1 MRKSKITKKELA
13 AVLRESVFA
22 PNKPGPLKV
31 IVDVGDSRYFMQRA
45 LELIVLGLQS
55 PTAEQQRDYLG
66 DAITL
71 LGVAKHT
78 INTEI
83 KVIAPEKQDAKT
95 LTGMKDSDPLNEKL
109 IDAAFAKIKEGR
121 TQMVGSVSEREI
133 AAKAGDSRSDSRDI
147 LNRPVEE

>member
-1 MRKSKITKKELA
+1 MKKSKITKKELA

-31 IVDVGDSRYFMQRA
+31 IVDVGDSRYYMQRA
-45 LELIVLGLQS
+45 LELIVLSLQS

-78 INTEI
+78 IKTEI
-83 KVIAPEKQDAKT
+83 RVIHPENWDAKT
-95 LTGMKDSDPLNEKL
+95 LAGMENGKTKPIDEL
-109 IDAAFAKIKEGR
+109 IKTRSSGHAKRLMKPESAKPVIGR
-121 TQMVGSVSEREI
+121 SKI
-133 AAKAGDSRSDSRDI
+133 PGD
-147 LNRPVEE
+147 LY